1 MAQPELGRVP
11 AEDGGRRR
19 GRYRNWYR
27 LDWFGHGLWDRLA
40 AGFAAF
46 SITEFGCIEAER
58 SR

>member
-1 MAQPELGRVP
+1 MAQPALGRVYR
-11 AEDGGRRR
+11 EGGV
-19 GRYRNWYR
+19 GGGYRNWHR